1 MKEFFGR
8 RPNWFGI
15 CLIGGGFLAASGCDQ
30 LTSGENRFQTEVK
43 RCEKVLTQLEPPV
56 YSLKTFTDT
65 CIKLEE
71 GISSKQILAQ
81 FQDQADNEKSVG
93 TTKFALG
100 AASVVGALTIGFG
113 GPTLAIITRA
123 RRKAEYEQEN

>member
-1 MKEFFGR
+1 M
-8 RPNWFGI
+8 
-15 CLIGGGFLAASGCDQ
+15 LGGWFLAASGSDQ
-30 LTSGENRFQTEVK
+30 LTSGENRFQTQVK

-71 GISSKQILAQ
+71 GIPAKQILAQ
-81 FQDQADNEKSVG
+81 FQEQADNEKPIG
-93 TTKFALG
+93 TTKFGLG
-100 AASVVGALTIGFG
+100 VTSVIGALTIGFG

-123 RRKAEYEQEN
+123 RRRVEYEQES